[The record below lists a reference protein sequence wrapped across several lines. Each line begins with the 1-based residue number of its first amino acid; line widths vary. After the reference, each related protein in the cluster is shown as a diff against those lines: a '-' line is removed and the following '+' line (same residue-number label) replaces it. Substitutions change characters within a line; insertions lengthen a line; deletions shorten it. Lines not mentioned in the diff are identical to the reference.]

1 MNAFDATAEHT
12 AIAFKHDQHQ
22 LYKNEKLICFDGEH
36 TTFAF
41 DLEKDSLNQNNLV
54 HSDISFS
61 DNEHF
66 IKAYLQNYST
76 ALLKNKMTFEAW
88 EEK

>member
-1 MNAFDATAEHT
+1 MLQRNPRLRQGNLGPEVRQPLLASGSSAA
-12 AIAFKHDQHQ
+12 
-22 LYKNEKLICFDGEH
+22 
-36 TTFAF
+36 TFAF
-41 DLEKDSLNQNNLV
+41 DLEKDSLNQNNLI

-66 IKAYLQNYST
+66 IKAYLQNYSK
-76 ALLKNKMTFEAW
+76 ALLENKMTFKAW